1 MRGELVIVR
10 TFGGKPVERR
20 VWAVGEAVVYVTND
34 EEFNKLVAGKPA
46 LEPIGFPKEDVFC
59 RPANKSA
66 HKRFRWSHLIPWQA

>member
-1 MRGELVIVR
+1 MVIVR

-20 VWAVGEAVVYVTND
+20 VWDVGESVVYVTNE

-59 RPANKSA
+59 RPANKSS
-66 HKRFRWSHLIPWQA
+66 HKRFRWSHLNPWQG